1 MFAWIN
7 DLLVGT
13 SSFMPHGACYL
24 WLPSILW
31 LHIISDS
38 IIAIAYFSIP
48 FALLYFVKKRTDLA
62 YRWVFV
68 LFGVFICLCGTTH
81 LISIWTIWH
90 PDYWL
95 DGLVKLATAL
105 VSIVTAVLIWPLI
118 PKLLRLPSPQSLQT
132 SETYLRAIFDATP
145 DAMLISNEH
154 GIVTMANQQAE
165 RLLGYPIN
173 ELLGLSIE
181 TLVPES
187 FRAAHPGL
195 RAQFSAVAVTRPMGA
210 GQTVKVLRKDGS
222 ELDVEISLS
231 PIRTEQG
238 LFFAS
243 ALRDITERKQA
254 EATLRASEERFR
266 RMANSSP
273 IMIWITDA
281 EGEPTFANQSWLDF
295 TGLDSV
301 QTMTHQDWISA
312 IHPDDRET
320 AFVAYYQNTEV
331 QVAITTEYRLRSA
344 NGDWRWILDKS
355 MPLYDESGVF
365 TGYIGS
371 AVDITER
378 KQVQQMLQD
387 KEQMLSESQRIAHVG
402 SWSMELATGCISWSD
417 EMYRIFGVAQ
427 QTFGRSLKT
436 FLDLIYPDDRAAM
449 KRWLSDCR
457 AGKASQE
464 LDFHIRL
471 PDGAVRFIR
480 GSGGLQY
487 DEMNRPLRMVGSAQD
502 ITERKQAERVLN
514 QIKAMIDI
522 SLDGFWVAD
531 LMGNVLQANEAYAK
545 IIGYS
550 IDELVNMRISQLEAK
565 EGSEQIKAHIV
576 KIVTQGYDLFETRHR
591 HKDGHTID
599 IEVSAAF
606 LSEFQQFCVFCRD
619 ITERKRIEMDLRIA
633 AVAFESQEA
642 MVITDTASVI
652 LRINKAFTESTGY
665 TEKQAV
671 GQKISILKS
680 GRHDAA
686 FYAAMWK
693 SILSVGAWQG
703 EIWDRRKNGE
713 IYPKWL
719 SITAVKGS
727 DGVVSH
733 YVGTHTDITERKA
746 AEEQIKLLAFYDPLT
761 RLPNRRLVQERL
773 KHGINVERRDGK
785 QLGLLMLDLD
795 RFKAINDSLGHLAGD
810 DLLQQV
816 AERIKARLRDVDMV
830 ARLGGDEFIV
840 LLEDIAQPEDAAR
853 VAKEI
858 IADLTKPFYLTH
870 SGNVQIGVS
879 IGISLYPQHGDTSE
893 LLMDHADAALY
904 QAKDAGRGCFAYFSE
919 DLTIAA
925 RERIALE
932 TRLRHAIEQQ
942 ELRIFFQPQVDIA
955 SGRIVGAEALV
966 RWQDPV
972 EGLIPPIRFIPIAEE
987 TGLIVEVGEWVLR
1000 ETCRQGRQ
1008 WLDAGLPPLTLAVN
1022 VSSHQFRRSD
1032 ICALVATVLSDT
1044 GFPSQQ
1050 LELEITETGLM
1061 ENQDNATAI
1070 LNSLRA
1076 QGVRLAIDDF
1086 GTGYSSLAY
1095 LKHFP
1100 LDVLKIDKRFIDDIP
1115 FQQDDMEI
1123 AATIVAMGHI
1133 LGFKVLAEGVETVAQ
1148 LAFLQEKGCDM
1159 YQGYIK
1165 SKPVPAHEFAE
1176 LLRAQQYS

>member
-1 MFAWIN
+1 
-7 DLLVGT
+7 
-13 SSFMPHGACYL
+13 
-24 WLPSILW
+24 
-31 LHIISDS
+31 
-38 IIAIAYFSIP
+38 
-48 FALLYFVKKRTDLA
+48 
-62 YRWVFV
+62 
-68 LFGVFICLCGTTH
+68 
-81 LISIWTIWH
+81 
-90 PDYWL
+90 
-95 DGLVKLATAL
+95 
-105 VSIVTAVLIWPLI
+105 
-118 PKLLRLPSPQSLQT
+118 
-132 SETYLRAIFDATP
+132 
-145 DAMLISNEH
+145 
-154 GIVTMANQQAE
+154 
-165 RLLGYPIN
+165 
-173 ELLGLSIE
+173 
-181 TLVPES
+181 
-187 FRAAHPGL
+187 
-195 RAQFSAVAVTRPMGA
+195 
-210 GQTVKVLRKDGS
+210 
-222 ELDVEISLS
+222 
-231 PIRTEQG
+231 
-238 LFFAS
+238 
-243 ALRDITERKQA
+243 
-254 EATLRASEERFR
+254 
-266 RMANSSP
+266 
-273 IMIWITDA
+273 MIWITDA

-671 GQKISILKS
+671 GQK
-680 GRHDAA
+680 
-686 FYAAMWK
+686 
-693 SILSVGAWQG
+693 
-703 EIWDRRKNGE
+703 
-713 IYPKWL
+713 
-719 SITAVKGS
+719 
-727 DGVVSH
+727 
-733 YVGTHTDITERKA
+733 
-746 AEEQIKLLAFYDPLT
+746 
-761 RLPNRRLVQERL
+761 
-773 KHGINVERRDGK
+773 
-785 QLGLLMLDLD
+785 
-795 RFKAINDSLGHLAGD
+795 
-810 DLLQQV
+810 
-816 AERIKARLRDVDMV
+816 
-830 ARLGGDEFIV
+830 
-840 LLEDIAQPEDAAR
+840 
-853 VAKEI
+853 
-858 IADLTKPFYLTH
+858 
-870 SGNVQIGVS
+870 
-879 IGISLYPQHGDTSE
+879 
-893 LLMDHADAALY
+893 
-904 QAKDAGRGCFAYFSE
+904 
-919 DLTIAA
+919 
-925 RERIALE
+925 
-932 TRLRHAIEQQ
+932 
-942 ELRIFFQPQVDIA
+942 
-955 SGRIVGAEALV
+955 
-966 RWQDPV
+966 
-972 EGLIPPIRFIPIAEE
+972 
-987 TGLIVEVGEWVLR
+987 
-1000 ETCRQGRQ
+1000 
-1008 WLDAGLPPLTLAVN
+1008 
-1022 VSSHQFRRSD
+1022 
-1032 ICALVATVLSDT
+1032 
-1044 GFPSQQ
+1044 
-1050 LELEITETGLM
+1050 
-1061 ENQDNATAI
+1061 
-1070 LNSLRA
+1070 
-1076 QGVRLAIDDF
+1076 
-1086 GTGYSSLAY
+1086 
-1095 LKHFP
+1095 
-1100 LDVLKIDKRFIDDIP
+1100 
-1115 FQQDDMEI
+1115 
-1123 AATIVAMGHI
+1123 
-1133 LGFKVLAEGVETVAQ
+1133 
-1148 LAFLQEKGCDM
+1148 
-1159 YQGYIK
+1159 
-1165 SKPVPAHEFAE
+1165 
-1176 LLRAQQYS
+1176 